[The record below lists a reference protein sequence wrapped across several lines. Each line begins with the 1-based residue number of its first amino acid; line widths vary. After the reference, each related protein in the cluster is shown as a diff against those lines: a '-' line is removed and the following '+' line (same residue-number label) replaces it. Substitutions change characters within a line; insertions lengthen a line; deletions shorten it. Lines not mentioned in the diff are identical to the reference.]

1 MIETGETVTIE
12 DGEKARVLQ
21 AFKLAAVPLI
31 HLFVDIESDELVY
44 AVDYRGKTPSDR
56 PAKEPSY
63 YWATKF

>member
-12 DGEKARVLQ
+12 DGERACVLR
-21 AFKLAAVPLI
+21 AFKLKTVPLI
-31 HLFVDIESDELVY
+31 HLFVDVEDNELVY
-44 AVDYRGKTPSDR
+44 AVDYRGKTPLDR